1 VKRRPALLASGLA
14 AFVLVASASS
24 PAPAFQDSA
33 STGAGLT
40 AKARAFV
47 IANLLGGHGAGASR
61 ATALRA
67 AGNTAPAPCTPG
79 AQVLCAEVDVP
90 LDPTGVVPGT
100 VPLHVE
106 EVPALGTPRGAM
118 FLIAGGPGQGS
129 SGSFDLGSA
138 SSVALYQSLFP
149 GYTLVAYDD
158 RGTGKSGLLNC
169 PPLQAASTSATENQQ
184 VASCAAALGPARDH
198 YSTVDHVNDLEAV
211 RVALGL
217 QKIGLYG
224 TSYGTKLALAY
235 ALAYPQN
242 VERLL
247 LDSVLP
253 VQLPDP
259 FAANVL
265 AAMPATLTRF
275 CSNGSCAGATRDYAG
290 DVVAVANALAAKP
303 VSGRVL
309 QPNGSLKTVR
319 LGGLD
324 FLSMIL
330 DSDLNPGLAAE
341 LPAVVHA
348 ARLGNSLPMLRIYQ
362 LDSATSAES
371 AADLSSALYAATDCH
386 DGPFPWQPDTPI
398 QDRPALVQAAIAA
411 LPAGSLGPFGAW
423 AAGFGNASFCI
434 NWPSP
439 AGGVVY
445 GPGPYPDVPMLAVS
459 GGYDMRTPT
468 GGADSVAAQF
478 PQGHVL
484 VVPGVGHSVLGAD
497 GSGCSQRA
505 VRNWMLGASVPASCP
520 RPGAF
525 VGVTPAYPAAS
536 TRPATA
542 AQTLL
547 TATKTIEDAESV
559 WLMTAG
565 LSGGSDVV
573 AGVAS
578 GKLIESGRAITFVK
592 YGIAAG
598 VSLSGT
604 VHLEKFGPPIRFQG
618 TVTVGGRFA
627 ATGLLGVSGASV
639 RGTLGGRVVG
649 R

>member
-1 VKRRPALLASGLA
+1 MA
-14 AFVLVASASS
+14 AVLVAAAGASL
-24 PAPAFQDSA
+24 APAGPLPAADSA
-33 STGAGLT
+33 PGLT
-40 AKARAFV
+40 AKARSFV
-47 IANLLGGHGAGASR
+47 LANLVGGHG
-61 ATALRA
+61 RA
-67 AGNTAPAPCTPG
+67 AAARSSANTTPAPCKPG
-79 AQVLCAEVDVP
+79 AQVLCSEVDVP

-129 SGSFDLGSA
+129 SGAFDLGSPQ
-138 SSVALYQSLFP
+138 SVALYQSLFP

-158 RGTGKSGLLNC
+158 RGTGQSGLLDC
-169 PPLQAASTSATENQQ
+169 PGLQAAATTVAEEAQ
-184 VASCAAALGPARDH
+184 VTPCANLIGPARDH
-198 YSTVDHVNDLEAV
+198 STTIDHANDLEAV

-217 QKIGLYG
+217 GKIGLYG
-224 TSYGTKLALAY
+224 TSYVTKLALAY

-253 VQLPDP
+253 VQYPDP

-265 AAMPATLTRF
+265 SALEGTLDRF
-275 CSNGSCAGATRDYAG
+275 CNNGSCLVATRNYGG
-290 DVVAVANALAAKP
+290 DVVAEANALAAKP
-303 VSGRVL
+303 LSGRVL
-309 QPNGSLKTVR
+309 QPGGSFATVH
-319 LGGLD
+319 LVALD
-324 FLSMIL
+324 FLSVVL

-348 ARLGNSLPMLRIYQ
+348 ARLGNPLPLLRVYQ
-362 LDSATSAES
+362 LDSQTSAES
-371 AADLSSALYAATDCH
+371 AQSLSSALYAATDCH

-398 QDRPALVQAAIAA
+398 PDRPALAQAAIAA
-411 LPAGSLGPFGAW
+411 LPPGSLGSFGPW
-423 AAGFGNASFCI
+423 AAEFGNVSFCL

-468 GGADSVAAQF
+468 VGAASVATQF

-497 GSGCSQRA
+497 ASGCSQRA
-505 VRNWMLGASVPASCP
+505 VRSWMLGGAVPASCA
-520 RPGAF
+520 RPAAF
-525 VGVTPAYPAAS
+525 VADTPAYPAALK
-536 TRPATA
+536 RLATPL
-542 AQTLL
+542 QTLAI
-547 TATKTIEDAESV
+547 ATKTIKDAEAV

-565 LSGGSDVV
+565 LAGGSNVVPGV
-573 AGVAS
+573 AG
-578 GKLIESGRAITFVK
+578 GKLLESGRSFTFVK
-592 YGIAAG
+592 YAISPG

-604 VHLEKFGPPIRFQG
+604 IRLVSFGPPLQFQG
-618 TVTVGGRFA
+618 NVTVGGRFA
-627 ATGLLGVSGASV
+627 AT
-639 RGTLGGRVVG
+639 
-649 R
+649 